1 MLTNDPTPDTPTA
14 TLTDPTLVTTVKD
27 TDPNKN
33 SLHVSNNSLAT
44 GNESK
49 ISEAPNPPYSLAKS
63 NP

>member
-1 MLTNDPTPDTPTA
+1 MLITDPTPETPRA

-27 TDPNKN
+27 TDPYKN
-33 SLHVSNNSLAT
+33 SLHVSNNSLAI